1 MSSMAAIKTET
12 PVVVDTP
19 ARLVTVTKQSG
30 SPDVRVF
37 DVASVNASIDRAMA
51 GLKDGEKMAAVV
63 YVDRNGANLAYV
75 GRLKVPVGTASWTV
89 IGTREWDGDWQAS
102 AALRWAL

>member
-1 MSSMAAIKTET
+1 MSNET

-30 SPDVRVF
+30 APDVRVF
-37 DVASVNASIDRAMA
+37 DATAVNTSIDKAMA
-51 GLKDGEKMAAVV
+51 GLKDGEKMAAIV
-63 YVDRNGANLAYV
+63 YVDRDGANLAFV
-75 GRLKVPVGTASWTV
+75 GKLKAPVGNASWTV
-89 IGTREWDGDWQAS
+89 VGTRRWDGDWQAS